1 MKQLS
6 LYEIIML
13 THSSFQFN
21 ICTAHVN
28 PPIDMFVRNAN
39 ITMGRRVERTNSRT
53 EKKSSQGL
61 FKIEMYNT
69 WYIYTFKS
77 LKIILCLP
85 KMRLA
90 TCWTNDEEED
100 APEDDLH
107 QLLEEVDFSILG
119 MTGIF
124 SWKLCQNTAPM
135 AAVHSNLIPCST
147 CSGLT
152 LK

>member
-53 EKKSSQGL
+53 EKKSSQSL

-69 WYIYTFKS
+69 WYITFKS
-77 LKIILCLP
+77 LKIIFCLP

>member
-53 EKKSSQGL
+53 EKKSSQSL
-61 FKIEMYNT
+61 FKIEMYKPD
-69 WYIYTFKS
+69 IS
-77 LKIILCLP
+77 P
-85 KMRLA
+85 
-90 TCWTNDEEED
+90 
-100 APEDDLH
+100 
-107 QLLEEVDFSILG
+107 
-119 MTGIF
+119 
-124 SWKLCQNTAPM
+124 
-135 AAVHSNLIPCST
+135 SNLSK
-147 CSGLT
+147 LYFVY

>member
-53 EKKSSQGL
+53 EKKSSQSL

-69 WYIYTFKS
+69 WYITFKS
-77 LKIILCLP
+77 FKIIFCLP

>member
-6 LYEIIML
+6 LYEIIIL

-53 EKKSSQGL
+53 EKKSSQSL

-69 WYIYTFKS
+69 
-77 LKIILCLP
+77 
-85 KMRLA
+85 
-90 TCWTNDEEED
+90 
-100 APEDDLH
+100 
-107 QLLEEVDFSILG
+107 
-119 MTGIF
+119 
-124 SWKLCQNTAPM
+124 
-135 AAVHSNLIPCST
+135 
-147 CSGLT
+147 
-152 LK
+152 

>member
-53 EKKSSQGL
+53 EKKSSQSL

-69 WYIYTFKS
+69 WYITFKS
-77 LKIILCLP
+77 FKIIFRLP